1 MPADALKSL
10 VQALLDHLPKE
21 SSPIVVKPDRPA
33 SAPIRTNGHQSK
45 ARGMSYDPSVVY
57 LLESAT
63 VIALRDSDT
72 IAAVGEWVADA
83 LQNVV
88 RDASNSHPLIV
99 SRAVFYLLHLLNASQ
114 VGNDHSASEIWNTNF
129 IVGSFVRPRSS
140 HPSYNF
146 ELRSAHPRKVCNLHS
161 QGIGTLH

>member
-1 MPADALKSL
+1 MPADALKPL

>member
-1 MPADALKSL
+1 MPADALKPL

-21 SSPIVVKPDRPA
+21 SSPIVVKPDRPT

-45 ARGMSYDPSVVY
+45 ARGISYDPSVVY

-72 IAAVGEWVADA
+72 IAAVGESVADA

-114 VGNDHSASEIWNTNF
+114 VGNHHSASEIWNTNF

-140 HPSYNF
+140 HPSYNL
-146 ELRSAHPRKVCNLHS
+146 ELRSAHPRKVCNLYS

>member
-1 MPADALKSL
+1 MPADALKPL

-21 SSPIVVKPDRPA
+21 SSPIVVKPDRPTSA
-33 SAPIRTNGHQSK
+33 SIRTNGHQSK
-45 ARGMSYDPSVVY
+45 ARGISYDPSVVY

-114 VGNDHSASEIWNTNF
+114 VGNHHSASEIWNTNF
-129 IVGSFVRPRSS
+129 IVGSFIRPRSS